1 MRNFSFTIHGNKY
14 DVELKKFE
22 ENHASIEVNGTIYNV
37 EVHKEIKQRITP
49 TLVRSAVPPPSRSD
63 MKIRKNIGQAV
74 LAIKAP
80 LPGNILNVF
89 VSEND
94 EVKKGDKILLY
105 EAMKME
111 NEVLA
116 EKDGTIKSIKVNVGD
131 TVLQGDLL
139 AEMI

>member
-1 MRNFSFTIHGNKY
+1 MRSFSFTIHGHKY

-74 LAIKAP
+74 LTIKAP

>member
-1 MRNFSFTIHGNKY
+1 MRNFSFTIHGHKY

-22 ENHASIEVNGTIYNV
+22 ENLASIEVNGTIYNV

-74 LAIKAP
+74 LPVIAP
-80 LPGNILNVF
+80 LPGNILNIF

-116 EKDGTIKSIKVNVGD
+116 EKDGTIKSIKVSVGD

>member
-1 MRNFSFTIHGNKY
+1 MRNFSFTIHGHKY

-22 ENHASIEVNGTIYNV
+22 ENQASIEVNGTIYNV

-74 LAIKAP
+74 LPVIAP
-80 LPGNILNVF
+80 LPGNILNIF

-116 EKDGTIKSIKVNVGD
+116 EKDGTIKSIKVSVGD

>member
-1 MRNFSFTIHGNKY
+1 MRNFSFTIHGHKY

-22 ENHASIEVNGTIYNV
+22 ENLASIEVNGTIYNV
-37 EVHKEIKQRITP
+37 EVLREIKQPITP

-74 LAIKAP
+74 LAVIAP
-80 LPGNILNVF
+80 LPGNILNIF

-116 EKDGTIKSIKVNVGD
+116 EKDGTIKSIKISVGD